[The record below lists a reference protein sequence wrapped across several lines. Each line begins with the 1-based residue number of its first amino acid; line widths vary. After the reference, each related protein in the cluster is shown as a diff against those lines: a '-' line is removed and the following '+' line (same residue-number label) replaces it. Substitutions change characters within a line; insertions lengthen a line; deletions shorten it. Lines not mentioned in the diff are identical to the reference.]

1 MQIGRDKVFIWG
13 RVGRKV
19 YGWANEPRTMLFRRC
34 ETRYFAKRIIPVYSS
49 KLLRSYHAR
58 GILKSVV
65 KSRLRDHL
73 TFSLVSFSL
82 FFFFFFFCFAVSVY
96 NLSPLRLLYFIRRKS
111 TFSSHLSI
119 SKNEAS
125 EPRNFG
131 QRWSRLRWLIASPY
145 KVT

>member
-82 FFFFFFFCFAVSVY
+82 FFFFFFFVSLFLCIICPLFDY
-96 NLSPLRLLYFIRRKS
+96 FTLFGEKALSPLIFRYQKTKLRSHVISVKGDPDS
-111 TFSSHLSI
+111 DDSSRVHT
-119 SKNEAS
+119 K
-125 EPRNFG
+125 
-131 QRWSRLRWLIASPY
+131 
-145 KVT
+145 